1 MGVLDFL
8 KRDSNSKINRL
19 AKRFLNEHQQQQIR
33 QEALEELVTY
43 ESPEAI
49 SALIRRLGVNSPRHH
64 QERAGEALG
73 IRAARQPVQAE
84 RHRAPGRLHQHRPDH
99 LGGHPGPG
107 AAGGAGSAWW
117 GSCWRRSSST
127 PKDHRTIDARMQL
140 IDAVA
145 DLQDHRIVPAVVP
158 YAMDHDDD
166 IRIKVHGPARSSGR
180 PRPRRLRHR
189 LRPALRG
196 AHGLGGQR
204 PRHPAGRPGAA
215 HPEGGPVPAAPG
227 SSPSSSRTG
236 SPSTAPTSSR
246 TEGHP
251 AVIPTVI
258 P

>member
-49 SALIRRLGVNSPRHH
+49 SALIRRLGVNFRDTIKNEQEKRWVSEQLVNRYGQNAIEPLVGFINTDQTISAAIRVLERLVG
-64 QERAGEALG
+64 QERLVGILLAALQQY
-73 IRAARQPVQAE
+73 A
-84 RHRAPGRLHQHRPDH
+84 
-99 LGGHPGPG
+99 
-107 AAGGAGSAWW
+107 
-117 GSCWRRSSST
+117 

-166 IRIKVHGPARSSGR
+166 IRIKVMGLLDHRVGPDHADYATVSDQLFEVLTDSEASGR
-180 PRPRRLRHR
+180 ITRRAAQ
-189 LRPALRG
+189 AL
-196 AHGLGGQR
+196 HTLKVDLS
-204 PRHPAGRPGAA
+204 GRAEIVA
-215 HPEGGPVPAAPG
+215 EFVPDG
-227 SSPSSSRTG
+227 FSFDGT
-236 SPSTAPTSSR
+236 
-246 TEGHP
+246 HL
-251 AVIPTVI
+251 IPH
-258 P
+258 